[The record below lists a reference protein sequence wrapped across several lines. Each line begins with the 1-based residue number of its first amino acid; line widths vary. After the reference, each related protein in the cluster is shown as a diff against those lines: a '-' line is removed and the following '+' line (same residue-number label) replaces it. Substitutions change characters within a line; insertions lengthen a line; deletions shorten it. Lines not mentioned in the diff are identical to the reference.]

1 MSTSET
7 APAPTERSVRI
18 LEAACTVIVRDG
30 AHGLRMA
37 SVAREAQRLEGARAL
52 LLRDAAG
59 AAPEARS
66 QFSEQRWHAAL
77 DEQLAALPTAAAKLE
92 RMLLAGIEPD
102 LPFSEQRALGNEIW
116 SSLRSDD
123 ELRPLVERSYR
134 AWLARVVGL
143 IDDGRADGSIPG
155 RGRGGGGRLAA
166 RGGGGRARLAPLS
179 RPRRPRAGGELMRGA
194 IALELGT
201 A

>member
-1 MSTSET
+1 MSASET
-7 APAPTERSVRI
+7 VPAPTERSIRI

-37 SVAREAQRLEGARAL
+37 SVAREANVSKAL
-52 LLRDAAG
+52 VHYYFATRQELLRSAL
-59 AAPEARS
+59 E
-66 QFSEQRWHAAL
+66 FSEQRWHAAL
-77 DEQLAALPTAAAKLE
+77 DEELLPLPNSAAKLE

-143 IDDGRADGSIPG
+143 IDDGRADGSVPASVDAEPAG
-155 RGRGGGGRLAA
+155 WRLAA
-166 RGGGGRARLAPLS
+166 AADGLDSLLYLGLVDRERAAR
-179 RPRRPRAGGELMRGA
+179 LMRGA
-194 IALELGT
+194 IALELG
-201 A
+201 AA

>member
-1 MSTSET
+1 MSASET
-7 APAPTERSVRI
+7 VHAQTERSIRI

-37 SVAREAQRLEGARAL
+37 SVAREAQVSKAL
-52 LLRDAAG
+52 VHYYFATRQELLRSAL
-59 AAPEARS
+59 E
-66 QFSEQRWHAAL
+66 FSEQRWHAAL
-77 DEQLAALPTAAAKLE
+77 DDQLEPLPNAAAKLE

-116 SSLRSDD
+116 SNLRSDD

-134 AWLARVVGL
+134 SWLARLVGL
-143 IDDGRADGSIPG
+143 IDDGRADGSIPASVDAEPAG
-155 RGRGGGGRLAA
+155 WRLAA
-166 RGGGGRARLAPLS
+166 AADGLDSLLYLGLVDRERAAR
-179 RPRRPRAGGELMRGA
+179 LMRGA
-194 IALELGT
+194 IALELGR